1 MNIRIFAVT
10 FLVGFGIV
18 FFLMQQNSKNQY
30 PTRKIGILQT
40 ASHPALDACKNEFIQ
55 TLNAA
60 YNAHFEYIIKNGEG
74 SLINLHTAAQ
84 ELQLN
89 REIELFYVIATPALQ
104 TLAPLEKDRPIVFS
118 AVTDPH
124 PVLDPQQANVTGIS
138 DAVDTAIIS
147 QSVLS
152 LFPSVETI
160 GLVYNPSEINSTVLV
175 KEFEQLFQKQKKTIF
190 HVPITSEAEVS
201 QAITNALSRV
211 DLLLAPTDNLVAN
224 TAPLIA
230 QLAQESKKPFV
241 VSDLKLISTGP
252 VLAVGISYN
261 ICGKEAAELAADI
274 LQSKVPIK
282 DLPYRKTAMQKGLLN
297 LPVLDDLELNCDDF
311 VKKTYNFFPAHDT
324 LVV

>member
-10 FLVGFGIV
+10 FLVIFGVV
-18 FFLMQQNSKNQY
+18 FFLTQQNSINQF

-55 TLNAA
+55 TLDAT

-89 REIELFYVIATPALQ
+89 AEIELFYVIATPALQ
-104 TLAPLEKDRPIVFS
+104 TFAPLEKERPILFS
-118 AVTDPH
+118 AVTDPRH
-124 PVLDPQQANVTGIS
+124 ILDAEQTNVTGIS
-138 DAVDTAIIS
+138 DAVDAEIIS
-147 QSVLS
+147 NNVLN
-152 LFPSVETI
+152 LFPAIKTI
-160 GLVYNPSEINSTVLV
+160 GLIYNPSEINSTVLV
-175 KEFEQLFQKQKKTIF
+175 KEFEQLFKKHNKAIL
-190 HVPITSEAEVS
+190 HVSITSEAEVS
-201 QAITNALSRV
+201 QAILNALSRV

-252 VLAVGISYN
+252 VLAVGISYD
-261 ICGKEAAELAADI
+261 ICGQEAGRLAADI
-274 LQSKVPIK
+274 LQSKIPLQ
-282 DLPYRKTAMQKGLLN
+282 DLPYRKTAMQKGLIN
-297 LPVLDDLELNCDDF
+297 LPVFKDLEVNCDEYI
-311 VKKTYNFFPAHDT
+311 KKTYNFFPTHDT
-324 LVV
+324 LVI

>member
-1 MNIRIFAVT
+1 
-10 FLVGFGIV
+10 
-18 FFLMQQNSKNQY
+18 MQQNSRSQY

-40 ASHPALDACKNEFIQ
+40 ASHPALDACRNEFIQ
-55 TLNAA
+55 TLDAA

-104 TLAPLEKDRPIVFS
+104 TLAPLEKERPIIFA
-118 AVTDPH
+118 AVTDPR
-124 PVLDPQQANVTGIS
+124 PVLDSQQTNVTGIS
-138 DAVDTAIIS
+138 DAVDTTVIS
-147 QSVLS
+147 HNILS
-152 LFPSVETI
+152 LFPSIETI

-175 KEFEQLFQKQKKTIF
+175 KELEQLFQKQRKTVL

-211 DLLLAPTDNLVAN
+211 DLLLAPTDNLIAN
-224 TAPLIA
+224 TAPLIS

-252 VLAVGISYN
+252 ALAVGISYDV
-261 ICGKEAAELAADI
+261 CGEEAAKLAADI

-282 DLPYRKTAMQKGLLN
+282 NLPYRKTAMQKGLIN
-297 LPVLDDLELNCDDF
+297 LPVFKDLELSCDEF
-311 VKKTYNFFPAHDT
+311 TKKTYNFFPTHDT
-324 LVV
+324 LIV